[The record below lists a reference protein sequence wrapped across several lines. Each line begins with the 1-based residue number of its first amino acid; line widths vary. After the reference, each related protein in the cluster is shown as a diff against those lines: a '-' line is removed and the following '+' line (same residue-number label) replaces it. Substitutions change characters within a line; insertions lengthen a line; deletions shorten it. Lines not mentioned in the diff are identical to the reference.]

1 MKTTLILLL
10 TFIICSKASDF
21 DAVCGY
27 LAWPP
32 QFPNATQVHAMDWT
46 YGDEFL
52 LRAAKLWTL
61 LAVTARESTSWCAV
75 RWCSWSTTTG

>member
-10 TFIICSKASDF
+10 TFIICSKASAF

-46 YGDEFL
+46 YANEL
-52 LRAAKLWTL
+52 LYDWGSHTTL
-61 LAVTARESTSWCAV
+61 ISPHQVLNSADL
-75 RWCSWSTTTG
+75 